1 MKKNSGQKQW
11 KMHFCLGNCI
21 FSFPLL
27 LVGRFVAFPPLQ
39 VSLVQRFGF
48 LSGAVLLGL

>member
-1 MKKNSGQKQW
+1 MENAFLSWQL
-11 KMHFCLGNCI
+11 HI
-21 FSFPLL
+21 FFHFPLL